1 MFCELKK
8 CQRLLIE
15 ADLKP
20 IQGERFQPTGF
31 PELGA
36 ATYTLPDGTDM
47 LLVESAQS
55 MANRLETVCWDE
67 DKKDLVETLKGMP
80 YIKVMYE
87 GQMLTNS
94 ILESHRLN
102 SPYILKSTDQT
113 FMNLLKE
120 ELKAEKDG
128 TIDWASVAKFI
139 LKYDPNSLIHGVFF
153 ANKEISKGRIKL
165 TRLLSGF
172 IEARDIRQVES
183 GGVKLD
189 RVNPKANTNE
199 GFGHVPY
206 PRTEYVAGSIT
217 AYFNLDLSLLHSYH
231 LGEVANDFLIA
242 LSLWKIRYFLD
253 RGLRLRTSC
262 DLKCSIVNTTM
273 PENFL
278 ISTTFELESELKSL
292 IPKVD
297 SFMKPAITEVL
308 FVPPANWKKG
318 SNEAD
323 ESSNIPEGD
332 GN

>member
-1 MFCELKK
+1 VFNELKN
-8 CQRLLIE
+8 CQRVLIE

-47 LLVESAQS
+47 LLLESAQS
-55 MANRLETVCWDE
+55 MANRLEAVCWDE
-67 DKKDLVETLKGMP
+67 QKKDLVELLKGMP

-87 GQMLTNS
+87 GEMLTNS

-113 FMNLLKE
+113 FMNVLKD
-120 ELKAEKDG
+120 ELKTEKDG
-128 TIDWASVAKFI
+128 AIDWASIAKFVF
-139 LKYDPNSLIHGVFF
+139 KYDPNSLIHGVFF

-165 TRLLSGF
+165 TRLLSSF
-172 IEARDIRQVES
+172 IEAKNIRQVES

-206 PRTEYVAGSIT
+206 ARTEYVADSIT
-217 AYFNLDLSLLHSYH
+217 AYFNLDLTLLHSYH

-242 LSLWKIRYFLD
+242 LSLWKILHFLEF
-253 RGLRLRTSC
+253 GLRLRTSC
-262 DLKCSIVNTTM
+262 DLTCSSVRVNM
-273 PENFL
+273 PEKF
-278 ISTTFELESELKSL
+278 IMPTTVELEAEIKSL
-292 IPKVD
+292 ISKIDV
-297 SFMKPAITEVL
+297 FIKPAITEVT
-308 FVPPANWKKG
+308 FVPSANWKKI
-318 SNEAD
+318 SAEAD
-323 ESSNIPEGD
+323 NSSQILEEDEN
-332 GN
+332 